1 LKKQEKA
8 KGITKEP
15 KQAERERAGVSSDD
29 FLTRR
34 EAKRKR
40 NKIIVMA
47 ILALVSLYL
56 AYTIF
61 LLIREPTDI
70 FTIEQGKVSLEET
83 DLGYVIRKEQVV
95 KGNNYKNGMEKIK
108 SEGEKAAKG
117 ESIFR
122 YYSKNEETLKNK
134 IAELD
139 VKIQEAM
146 KNQTDLYSSD
156 IKLLENQLDTKVE
169 DLNKITDVS
178 KLEEYRKEIMDIV
191 TKKSERYGELSP
203 AGSYLRQLKDERK
216 KLESELNSGAEYITA
231 PESGIVSYRVDGLEE
246 TLTPD
251 NFSTLSKQF
260 LENLDLKTGKIVAS
274 NDESG
279 KIINNFNCYIA
290 TISTSKQAKEAKI
303 GNKVKIRLPNNEE
316 IEAQIAYLS
325 QENEEEML
333 IVLQID
339 RQISELT
346 NYRKISFD
354 LIWWSYSGLK
364 VPNEAI
370 LTENELTYVVRNRAG
385 YLSKILV
392 KVENQN
398 ERYSIVTNYKT
409 EELKELGY
417 SDQEINTYKKISV
430 YDEILLNPNEKR
442 EILQLDDK

>member
-1 LKKQEKA
+1 MKKQEKVR
-8 KGITKEP
+8 GITKEP
-15 KQAERERAGVSSDD
+15 NQGNKEHSNIPKDD
-29 FLTRR
+29 FLKKR

-40 NKIIVMA
+40 NKIIVMT
-47 ILALVSLYL
+47 ILALVCLYL
-56 AYTIF
+56 VYTIF
-61 LLIREPTDI
+61 LLVKEPTDV
-70 FTIEQGKVSLEET
+70 FTVEQGKVSLEET

-108 SEGEKAAKG
+108 AEGEKAAKG

-122 YYSKNEETLKNK
+122 YYSKNEESLKTK
-134 IAELD
+134 IADLD

-146 KNQTDLYSSD
+146 TNQKDLFPSD
-156 IKLLENQLDTKVE
+156 IKLLENQIDRKVE

-216 KLESELNSGAEYITA
+216 KLENELNSGAEYITA

-279 KIINNFNCYIA
+279 KIINNFTCYIA
-290 TISTSKQAKEAKI
+290 TISNSQQAKEAKV
-303 GNKVKIRLPNNEE
+303 GNKVKIRLSNNVE

-339 RQISELT
+339 REIGELT
-346 NYRKISFD
+346 NYRKLSFD

-370 LTENELTYVVRNRAG
+370 ITNDGLTYVVRNRAG

-392 KVENQN
+392 KVEKQN
-398 ERYSIVTNYKT
+398 EKYSLVTSYKT

-417 SDQEINTYKKISV
+417 TDQEINGYKTISV
-430 YDEILLNPNEKR
+430 YDEILLNP
-442 EILQLDDK
+442 DWDKVK

>member
-1 LKKQEKA
+1 MKKQEKVR
-8 KGITKEP
+8 GITKESNQGNKEHSNIP
-15 KQAERERAGVSSDD
+15 KDD
-29 FLTRR
+29 FLKKR

-40 NKIIVMA
+40 NKIIVMT
-47 ILALVSLYL
+47 ILALVCLYL
-56 AYTIF
+56 VYTIF
-61 LLIREPTDI
+61 LLVKEPTDV
-70 FTIEQGKVSLEET
+70 FTVEQGKVSLEET

-108 SEGEKAAKG
+108 AEGEKAAKG

-122 YYSKNEETLKNK
+122 YYSKNEESLKTK
-134 IAELD
+134 IADLD

-146 KNQTDLYSSD
+146 TNQKDLFPSD
-156 IKLLENQLDTKVE
+156 IKLLENQIDRKVE

-216 KLESELNSGAEYITA
+216 KLENELNSGAEYITA

-279 KIINNFNCYIA
+279 KIINNFTCYIA
-290 TISTSKQAKEAKI
+290 TISNSQQAKEAKV
-303 GNKVKIRLPNNEE
+303 GNKVKIRLSNNVE

-339 RQISELT
+339 REIGELT
-346 NYRKISFD
+346 NYRKLSFD
-354 LIWWSYSGLK
+354 IIWWSYSGLK

-370 LTENELTYVVRNRAG
+370 ITNDGLTYVVRNRAG

-392 KVENQN
+392 KVEKQN
-398 ERYSIVTNYKT
+398 EKYSLVTSYKT

-417 SDQEINTYKKISV
+417 TDQEINSYKTISV
-430 YDEILLNPNEKR
+430 YDEILLNP
-442 EILQLDDK
+442 DWDKVK

>member
-1 LKKQEKA
+1 MKKQEKVR
-8 KGITKEP
+8 GITKEP
-15 KQAERERAGVSSDD
+15 NQGNKEHSNIPKDD
-29 FLTRR
+29 FLKKR

-40 NKIIVMA
+40 NKIIVMT
-47 ILALVSLYL
+47 ILALVCLYL
-56 AYTIF
+56 VYTIF
-61 LLIREPTDI
+61 LLVKEPTDV
-70 FTIEQGKVSLEET
+70 FTVEQGKVSLEET

-108 SEGEKAAKG
+108 AEGEKAAKG

-122 YYSKNEETLKNK
+122 YYSKNEESLKTK
-134 IAELD
+134 IADLD

-146 KNQTDLYSSD
+146 TNQKDLFPSD
-156 IKLLENQLDTKVE
+156 IKLLENQIDRKVE

-216 KLESELNSGAEYITA
+216 KLENELNSGAEYITA

-279 KIINNFNCYIA
+279 KIINNFTCYIA
-290 TISTSKQAKEAKI
+290 TISNSQQAKEAKV
-303 GNKVKIRLPNNEE
+303 GNKVKIRLSNNVE

-339 RQISELT
+339 REIGELT
-346 NYRKISFD
+346 NYRKLSFD

-370 LTENELTYVVRNRAG
+370 ITNDGLTYVVRNRAG

-392 KVENQN
+392 KVEKQN
-398 ERYSIVTNYKT
+398 EKYSLVTSYKT

-417 SDQEINTYKKISV
+417 TDQEINSYKTISV
-430 YDEILLNPNEKR
+430 YDEILLNP
-442 EILQLDDK
+442 DWDKVK

>member
-1 LKKQEKA
+1 MKKQEKVR
-8 KGITKEP
+8 GITKESNQGNKEHSNIP
-15 KQAERERAGVSSDD
+15 KDD
-29 FLTRR
+29 FLKKR

-40 NKIIVMA
+40 NKIIVMT
-47 ILALVSLYL
+47 ILALVCLYL
-56 AYTIF
+56 VYTIF
-61 LLIREPTDI
+61 LLVKEPTDV
-70 FTIEQGKVSLEET
+70 FTVEQGKVSLEET

-108 SEGEKAAKG
+108 AEGEKAAKG

-122 YYSKNEETLKNK
+122 YYSKNEESLKTK
-134 IAELD
+134 IADLD

-146 KNQTDLYSSD
+146 TNQKDLFPSD
-156 IKLLENQLDTKVE
+156 IKLLENQIDRKVE

-216 KLESELNSGAEYITA
+216 KLENELNSGAEYITA

-279 KIINNFNCYIA
+279 KIINNFTCYIA
-290 TISTSKQAKEAKI
+290 TISNSQQAKEAKV
-303 GNKVKIRLPNNEE
+303 GNKVKIRLSNNVE

-339 RQISELT
+339 REIGELT
-346 NYRKISFD
+346 NYRKLSFD

-370 LTENELTYVVRNRAG
+370 ITNDGLTYVVRNRAG

-392 KVENQN
+392 KVEKQN
-398 ERYSIVTNYKT
+398 EKYSLVTSYKT

-417 SDQEINTYKKISV
+417 TDQEINSYKTISV
-430 YDEILLNPNEKR
+430 YDEILLNP
-442 EILQLDDK
+442 DWDKVK